1 MAVKFLIS
9 PFETEFRNFLK
20 QAEHEIVL
28 SSPYINDGGASILI
42 NSSENSKNKSI
53 HILTNL
59 SVKNIVDNV
68 TQPLAL
74 IKISDAFGNSTIS
87 SLAKLHAKVYIIDEK
102 MAVISS
108 ANLTYGG
115 LKSNF
120 EYGVLINKKEEVKT
134 IKRDILEYSTPG
146 FIYDKLF
153 LTKIYEE
160 SKKIEHIQEKQI
172 KQHSD
177 KELKLL
183 IEQHQKIETIL
194 VKQYEN
200 KNTRHSIFA
209 KTIEYLLQKNKQLT
223 TDEIYLLVK
232 DLHPEMCNGEVKYKN
247 GEKKWKIEIRQ
258 ARFFLQ
264 RKGSVIQV
272 SNTKHCWT
280 LTNNHLQS
288 T

>member
-134 IKRDILEYSTPG
+134 IKRDILEYSTLG

-280 LTNNHLQS
+280 LTNNHL
-288 T
+288 